1 MFLRSFALINSADHL
16 DSLPSGR
23 PSNQRATPLVS
34 PAFSDRPSNWSQSAI
49 AAELVSLTRLFKRL
63 MRSRSRTAPVARSPR
78 INQAGA
84 TQWQTT
90 VAAVRHTLPTE
101 TAQHA
106 SSCRPSIHGSDRVP
120 AMLRKAQAARRLSP
134 VRVGDFVA
142 PRLANAITHP
152 RVHADPVDPQ
162 RVVISGSFAEV
173 CATLDRLVDTQE
185 AAAAKR

>member
-1 MFLRSFALINSADHL
+1 MFLRSFALINSADRL
-16 DSLPSGR
+16 DALPSGR
-23 PSNQRATPLVS
+23 PTNQSAAPLGSSTFSNRS
-34 PAFSDRPSNWSQSAI
+34 SNWNQSAV

-63 MRSRSRTAPVARSPR
+63 MRSRSRSTPVGSPR
-78 INQAGA
+78 ISHATP
-84 TQWQTT
+84 TQWQST
-90 VAAVRHTLPTE
+90 VASVRHALP
-101 TAQHA
+101 ADAMPHA
-106 SSCRPSIHGSDRVP
+106 TSCRSSIHGSDRVP

-134 VRVGDFVA
+134 VRVGGFVA
-142 PRLANAITHP
+142 SGPTANKHP